1 MSATYDLIY
10 WIGGSPCSGKSTIAA
25 RLAADYGFQVYSCD
39 EHFPEHMKQA
49 DARHHPTMHTLSH
62 MSWDEIWMRPIE
74 DQVEA
79 VFKIYGEEFAMI
91 LKDLSTLPGNRPVLA
106 EGAALLPKLVA
117 GLLDDLSLGV
127 WILPRPAF
135 QRYHY
140 SKREWIQGILEQCS
154 DPQAAY
160 HNWMERD
167 ARFAERVARQATAL
181 GLPVLV
187 VDESLAIE
195 ELTGRVKQMFGLEVY

>member
-1 MSATYDLIY
+1 MSAAYDLIY

-25 RLAADYGFQVYSCD
+25 RLAADFGFQVYSCD
-39 EHFPEHMKQA
+39 ERFPEHMKQA
-49 DARHHPTMHTLSH
+49 DALHHPTMHTLSH
-62 MSWDEIWMRPIE
+62 MSWDEIWMRPIDE
-74 DQVEA
+74 QVET
-79 VFKIYGEEFAMI
+79 VFKIYGEEFEMI
-91 LKDLSTLPGNRPVLA
+91 LADLRTLPANRPVLA

-117 GLLDDLSLGV
+117 GLLDENSLSV
-127 WILPRPAF
+127 WILPDPTF

-140 SKREWIQGILEQCS
+140 SKRGWVKGILDQCS
-154 DPQAAY
+154 HPQEAY

-187 VDESLAIE
+187 VDQNMGIE
-195 ELTGRVKQMFGLEVY
+195 ELLRRVKQIFRLEDY

>member
-49 DARHHPTMHTLSH
+49 DALHHPTMHTLSQ

-74 DQVEA
+74 EQVET
-79 VFKIYGEEFAMI
+79 VIKIYGEEFEMI
-91 LKDLSTLPGNRPVLA
+91 LADLRTLPANRPVLA
-106 EGAALLPKLVA
+106 EGAALLPMLVA
-117 GLLDDLSLGV
+117 GLLDENSLGV
-127 WILPRPAF
+127 WILPGPAF

-140 SKREWIQGILEQCS
+140 SKRGWVQGILEQCS
-154 DPQAAY
+154 HPQEAY

-187 VDESLAIE
+187 VDENLGIE
-195 ELTGRVKQMFGLEVY
+195 ELLRRVKQIFRLEVN